1 MKTVLSILMLLMLGI
16 TSFAQQSIDAIMALK
31 PDKID
36 YYDDSE
42 IIYKIEMPY
51 AKSSV
56 QKQNLPT
63 VEDLDRLISI
73 DLVYTEFRRSERFSQ
88 PKLNKYRLQTLK
100 KAIPEIFELE
110 HITWNII
117 EQTGPT
123 TMEEAKR
130 LYHGFVFNISEERG
144 SEEIEYIETIVNEE
158 NEEEID
164 STVLTVFERN
174 NWSEMLITA
183 DLTGSMSPYVAQV
196 LLWFKL
202 NNIDQRAKYFMFFN
216 DGNSTP
222 DEHKKVGKTGGL
234 YQSPASDYETI
245 EALAYQTIRAGDG
258 GDWQENDVEALYFGI
273 QNCPKCKDVI
283 LIADNDSPVRDW
295 RMMKMIKR
303 PVRVILCGVEDN
315 YLNPQYLN
323 LARITKG
330 SIHTIEKDITD
341 LMKINE
347 GESIEVNGI
356 TYKIYK
362 GNFVIKRED

>member
-1 MKTVLSILMLLMLGI
+1 MKKLLSFVLLFMLVTIL
-16 TSFAQQSIDAIMALK
+16 SAQQSIDDIMVLK
-31 PDKID
+31 PEKID

-42 IIYKIEMPY
+42 NTFYIKMPY
-51 AKSSV
+51 AKSIIDK
-56 QKQNLPT
+56 QKLPT

-88 PKLNKYRLQTLK
+88 PKLNRYRLQTLK
-100 KAIPEIFELE
+100 KAMPEIFELE
-110 HITWNII
+110 NVTWNII
-117 EQTGPT
+117 EQTGAT
-123 TMEEAKR
+123 TMEEAEK
-130 LYHGFVFNISEERG
+130 LYHGFVINIGEERG
-144 SEEIEYIETIVNEE
+144 SEDIEYIETVVNEE

-174 NWSEMLITA
+174 QWSEMLITA
-183 DLTGSMSPYVAQV
+183 DLTGSMSPYIAQV

-222 DEHKKVGKTGGL
+222 DSQKKVGKTGGL

-245 EALAYQTIRAGDG
+245 EALAYKTIRAGDG
-258 GDWQENDVEALYFGI
+258 GDWEENDIEALYFGI
-273 QNCPKCKDVI
+273 QNCPDCKDVI
-283 LIADNDSPVRDW
+283 LIADNGSPIRDW

-303 PVRVILCGVEDN
+303 PVRVILCGVEDE

-323 LARITKG
+323 LARTTKG
-330 SIHTIEKDITD
+330 SVHTMEKDITD
-341 LMKINE
+341 LMEINE
-347 GESIEVNGI
+347 GESIEVNGV

-362 GNFVIKRED
+362 GNFVIKRGD